1 MKNIFILLTVT
12 LLISCAKKN
21 NADIDK
27 VVSEA
32 YPNVKI
38 DSIKKLMIIFMR
50 F

>member
-1 MKNIFILLTVT
+1 MKNIFILLTVI
-12 LLISCAKKN
+12 LLVSCAKKN
-21 NADIDK
+21 DADIDK

-38 DSIKKLMIIFMR
+38 DSIKKLMTTFMR